1 MLNNLLN
8 NVKTKINKIKE
19 ENKNYNIQ
27 LNNSTHFIGL
37 QPLPKL
43 PEKKNEKNINT
54 ILETC
59 PDLNKEKAIIINKI
73 IPTTENYLTII
84 YAKEI
89 ITGNDY
95 WLIPTEKY
103 LWIINEKEYGVLL
116 YQNIKICNIIKNN
129 IMSKNINLNN
139 VILEINGNDE
149 KINNFINILK
159 DKNIRE
165 KIIQE
170 KTAYLCNITPIY
182 QNINKIG
189 SGISIDTNN
198 NIVFHTNKDNYKF
211 NIKDLTNFELLV
223 DNNPILSK
231 NSTRNTHITSSQNTC
246 YSISIKI
253 TIQDTYIMIP
263 ILEPNSL
270 GKKYTIKDSIFQ
282 QNMNFAKEII
292 NKLQTLTDNTNYN

>member
-37 QPLPKL
+37 QPLPNL

-73 IPTTENYLTII
+73 IPTTETYLTIM

-89 ITGNDY
+89 VTGNDY

-116 YQNIKICNIIKNN
+116 YQNI
-129 IMSKNINLNN
+129 
-139 VILEINGNDE
+139 
-149 KINNFINILK
+149 
-159 DKNIRE
+159 
-165 KIIQE
+165 
-170 KTAYLCNITPIY
+170 
-182 QNINKIG
+182 NKIG

-198 NIVFHTNKDNYKF
+198 NIVFHSNKDNYKF
-211 NIKDLTNFELLV
+211 NIKDLTNFELLI

-263 ILEPNSL
+263 ILEPNAL

-282 QNMNFAKEII
+282 QNINFAKEII
-292 NKLQTLTDNTNYN
+292 NKLQSLTDNINSN